1 MSYQHNF
8 PGLPN
13 GKDNKDQLK
22 LMWSH
27 GHNQAVINGIGR
39 IGFMKGGKSAL
50 WKDEEN
56 ADVITDKAI
65 EYIQKSAKAKEPFS

>member
-1 MSYQHNF
+1 
-8 PGLPN
+8 
-13 GKDNKDQLK
+13 
-22 LMWSH
+22 MWSH
-27 GHNQAVINGIGR
+27 GHNQAIINGIGR

>member
-1 MSYQHNF
+1 
-8 PGLPN
+8 
-13 GKDNKDQLK
+13 
-22 LMWSH
+22 MWSH
-27 GHNQAVINGIGR
+27 GHNQAIINGIGR

-65 EYIQKSAKAKEPFS
+65 EYIQKAPKPRNRFS

>member
-1 MSYQHNF
+1 
-8 PGLPN
+8 
-13 GKDNKDQLK
+13 
-22 LMWSH
+22 MWSH
-27 GHNQAVINGIGR
+27 GHNQAIINGIGR

-65 EYIQKSAKAKEPFS
+65 EYIQKSAKAKGTVFPDVRHA